1 MLRDEIEELK
11 GSIENMKKEVK
22 EETLA
27 TEMLREIKAQS
38 KRWFISFII
47 VLMLW
52 FATIGVFIWY
62 INQPIEEIETTTTQ
76 DADTEGDNSPINQH
90 IGE

>member
-1 MLRDEIEELK
+1 MEEK
-11 GSIENMKKEVK
+11 N
-22 EETLA
+22 LA
-27 TEMLREIKAQS
+27 TEMLHELKAQS
-38 KRWFISFII
+38 KRWFIIAVIELII
-47 VLMLW
+47 II
-52 FATIGVFIWY
+52 ATTGIFVWY